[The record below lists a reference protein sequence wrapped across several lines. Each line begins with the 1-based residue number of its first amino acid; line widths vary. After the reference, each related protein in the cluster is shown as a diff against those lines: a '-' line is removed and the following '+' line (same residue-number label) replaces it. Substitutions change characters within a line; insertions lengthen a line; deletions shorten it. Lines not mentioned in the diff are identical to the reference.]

1 MIRSILARLQRRK
14 AGQSRSAEK
23 VAAARKNLPAP
34 RTYNLTTPTTLLESL
49 EDADKKALDNLFE
62 STRALAVPFN
72 DGNTNA
78 LGQLPCLQQLVAK
91 KKLRRL
97 GLPDEVEPRALQ
109 FLEGFVREGINEK
122 TEEENHVTD
131 AA

>member
-23 VAAARKNLPAP
+23 VAAARKNLPAQ
-34 RTYNLTTPTTLLESL
+34 RSYNLTTPASLLDSL
-49 EDADKKALDNLFE
+49 DDGDKKALDNLFE
-62 STRALAVPFN
+62 STRSLAVPFN

-78 LGQLPCLQQLVAK
+78 LGQLPCLQRLVAK
-91 KKLRRL
+91 QKLRRL

-109 FLEGFVREGINEK
+109 FLEGFISKGMNE
-122 TEEENHVTD
+122 EPDEENHAN